1 MSNPQQTHYAQCARC
16 LSVLEIAPW
25 GGLMPE
31 DARQNREELGR
42 WRKLI
47 QDCLA
52 EMRALTGALREQMVQ
67 P

>member
-1 MSNPQQTHYAQCARC
+1 MTASQQTYYAQCGMC
-16 LSVLEIAPW
+16 LSVLEVNEE
-25 GGLMPE
+25 GLLIPE
-31 DARQNREELGR
+31 DARHNREELGQ
-42 WRKLI
+42 WQKLI